1 MIKELRL
8 ATGCG
13 DAKAHVQMEKK
24 TWQSENWEESKA
36 RTKVRSLWS
45 DVCLRYLWKKKIH
58 DDVVIRIRNKYNQAF
73 NLRLRYK
80 QQTLQYTC
88 KSCLWRL
95 LGTLLSTRNLLINYK
110 YFSLTKG
117 RRIFFLTVLI
127 IKKLRFFKKSTTGIN
142 FIQVKIHI

>member
-8 ATGCG
+8 ATGRG

-24 TWQSENWEESKA
+24 PDSENWEESKA

-45 DVCLRYLWKKKIH
+45 DVCLLYLWKKKIH

-80 QQTLQYTC
+80 QQTLQY
-88 KSCLWRL
+88 LQI
-95 LGTLLSTRNLLINYK
+95 LSLETFRDAA
-110 YFSLTKG
+110 
-117 RRIFFLTVLI
+117 
-127 IKKLRFFKKSTTGIN
+127 
-142 FIQVKIHI
+142 

>member
-24 TWQSENWEESKA
+24 PDRA
-36 RTKVRSLWS
+36 RTERNRKRELKSEVFDLMF
-45 DVCLRYLWKKKIH
+45 VYCICEKKKIH

-80 QQTLQYTC
+80 QQTL
-88 KSCLWRL
+88 
-95 LGTLLSTRNLLINYK
+95 
-110 YFSLTKG
+110 
-117 RRIFFLTVLI
+117 
-127 IKKLRFFKKSTTGIN
+127 
-142 FIQVKIHI
+142 

>member
-45 DVCLRYLWKKKIH
+45 DVCLLYLWKKKFMMMWWLGSGINTTRLLICGL
-58 DDVVIRIRNKYNQAF
+58 DTNNKLYS
-73 NLRLRYK
+73 
-80 QQTLQYTC
+80 TC

>member
-8 ATGCG
+8 ATGRG

-45 DVCLRYLWKKKIH
+45 DVCLLYLEKKIH

-80 QQTLQYTC
+80 QQTLQY
-88 KSCLWRL
+88 LQI
-95 LGTLLSTRNLLINYK
+95 LSLETFRDAA
-110 YFSLTKG
+110 
-117 RRIFFLTVLI
+117 
-127 IKKLRFFKKSTTGIN
+127 
-142 FIQVKIHI
+142 

>member
-8 ATGCG
+8 AIGRG

-45 DVCLRYLWKKKIH
+45 DVCLLYLWKKKIHDH

-80 QQTLQYTC
+80 QQTLQY
-88 KSCLWRL
+88 LQI
-95 LGTLLSTRNLLINYK
+95 LSLETFRDAA
-110 YFSLTKG
+110 
-117 RRIFFLTVLI
+117 
-127 IKKLRFFKKSTTGIN
+127 
-142 FIQVKIHI
+142 